1 MEITNKLK
9 LSVCE
14 KGQIVD
20 GFNPDIY
27 RKDPCGAC
35 IACDKYGAQDNIFGW
50 EIDHIFPKSKLEE
63 MGFSISLIDD
73 LRNLRP
79 MQHENNAS
87 KSIDYPSYMAVVTSD
102 GNKNIYKDT
111 PLTVNEETRTIL
123 AQLYKR
129 WLLEY
134 VDKD

>member
-9 LSVCE
+9 LSVWE

-20 GFNPDIY
+20 GFNPDMY
-27 RKDPCGAC
+27 RKDPCGAW
-35 IACDKYGAQDNIFGW
+35 IAWDKYGAQDNFFGW

-129 WLLEY
+129 
-134 VDKD
+134 